1 MNELFPPLPV
11 LVIFTSCSLILAITP
26 GPGVLYIVTRSLT
39 QGRHAGLAPV
49 GGVALGNLGNAI
61 GASVGLATLFAVS
74 SIAFTIVK
82 YCGALYLIYL
92 GVRTLRSPR
101 STVHA
106 RALSSTP
113 ARRIFRDGFFVALL
127 NPKTAI
133 FFGAFLPQFMASGA
147 APILQTV
154 TLGSLFVAICG
165 NNRCNLCPCR
175 RNAISDDYPHPE
187 REHAQPLPCRLH
199 LYRTRHRNRI
209 DRFTRREIAGSITH
223 KTTASLCSSA
233 IKEKAR

>member
-26 GPGVLYIVTRSLT
+26 EPGVLYIVTRSLT
-39 QGRHAGLAPV
+39 QGRHAGLASV

-61 GASVGLATLFAVS
+61 RASVGLATLFAVS

-133 FFGAFLPQFMASGA
+133 FFRRIP
-147 APILQTV
+147 APVHGVRSSTHIADRNAWIPLCRD
-154 TLGSLFVAICG
+154 CG
-165 NNRCNLCPCR
+165 NNRCNLCPSR